1 MIIDVYHR
9 VASKGAAVAGVFL
22 LGMMG
27 LTVANVIFRF
37 FGHVIAG
44 TYELTEAMNVVV
56 IGCAFVYTVLH
67 GSQVAVILVFSRLPV
82 PIRKILEPFN
92 NLLGTIFWWVIAW
105 ASFKIM
111 IERWQIEK
119 TELLEVPFFP
129 FRVVWVYGLIFVGLV
144 YFTRLLLSLIK
155 RGKSDPN

>member
-56 IGCAFVYTVLH
+56 N